1 MKQKAF
7 VKLEKKL
14 ACDLRPGEL
23 FVLEPPDTEYFTREM
38 NRADPMIPLY
48 LRTNVPPD
56 MFDDMDLIVY
66 KVHVI
71 ITDPEDP
78 APPRVNPHAPPGMGN
93 GR

>member
-1 MKQKAF
+1 
-7 VKLEKKL
+7 
-14 ACDLRPGEL
+14 
-23 FVLEPPDTEYFTREM
+23 
-38 NRADPMIPLY
+38 MIPLY